1 MSPEANDAGRGI
13 RDQISRYSGAFA
25 AVVGMI
31 ALAALVGGY
40 ILSQERLLLPGW
52 VPIFGHS
59 NFVLKAEFQAG
70 DAITPGQGQAVTI
83 AGAKVGEIGAVD
95 TSNGVAVVTMD
106 ITPKYARYI
115 YRDSTLIMRP
125 RTQLKDE
132 TIQIT
137 PGLAKTGR
145 VRSGYTFSLAQT
157 TPDGDFDQ
165 FLAALDAETRTYLQE
180 LLNNA
185 GVALNENG
193 RALSADF
200 RRFDPITR
208 DLQKINSEL
217 HLRHVNI
224 ERAIHNFQLLL
235 NAIGGKDKQL
245 TEVIEASNHVFTVF
259 SRQQAAVEETLRTLP
274 GTLQKTN
281 RGLGALAR
289 AANVVAPT
297 LTKLHGFATSYGPS
311 QEALRELAKSTTP
324 VIKNEIAPFTREVL
338 PVLKQVT
345 PALADFN
352 KSLPEL
358 AKSFQVIEEL
368 FNELGYNPG
377 PKQAGFLFFADW
389 ASHDF
394 NSALSASDANGPMGN
409 TLLYYD
415 CFLAEEIGNVAVINP
430 TVRVIYHLL
439 NPPTKEECEAQIK
452 EKVKGTGAAAASVP
466 KAQASAHASA
476 ARTTSAKRGGN

>member
-13 RDQISRYSGAFA
+13 RDQISRYSSAFA
-25 AVVGMI
+25 AVVGMVL
-31 ALAALVGGY
+31 LAALVGGY
-40 ILSQERLLLPGW
+40 ILSQERLSLPGW
-52 VPIFGHS
+52 VPIFGRSH
-59 NFVLKAEFQAG
+59 FMLKAEFQSG
-70 DAITPGQGQAVTI
+70 DALTPGQGQAVTI
-83 AGAKVGEIGAVD
+83 AGAKVGEIGAVE
-95 TSNGVAVVTMD
+95 TRNGVAVVTME
-106 ITPKYARYI
+106 ITPKYARDI

-137 PGLAKTGR
+137 PGLQKTGK
-145 VRSGYTFSLAQT
+145 VRSGYTFSLSQT

-185 GVALNENG
+185 GVALHENG
-193 RALSADF
+193 RALAADF
-200 RRFDPITR
+200 TRFDPITR

-245 TEVIEASNHVFTVF
+245 TEVLQASNQVFTVF

-281 RGLGALAR
+281 HGLSALAR

-311 QEALRELAKSTTP
+311 QEALRQLAKNTTP

-338 PVLKQVT
+338 PVLQQVT
-345 PALADFN
+345 PATKAFN
-352 KSLPEL
+352 NSLPKL
-358 AKSFQVIEEL
+358 ASSFKVIEEI

-377 PKQAGFLFFADW
+377 PKKAGFLFFADW

-394 NSALSASDANGPMGN
+394 NSALSTSDADGPMGRA
-409 TLLYYD
+409 LLYYN
-415 CFLAEEIGNVAVINP
+415 CFLSQAIAGAAEINP
-430 TVRVIYHLL
+430 TVKVIDNLL
-439 NPPTKEECEAQIK
+439 KPPSQQQCEAEIK
-452 EKVKGTGAAAASVP
+452 EKVKGVTASVP
-466 KAQASAHASA
+466 KAHSSVARSA
-476 ARTTSAKRGGN
+476 SAKRGGR

>member
-25 AVVGMI
+25 AVVGMVL
-31 ALAALVGGY
+31 LAALVGGY
-40 ILSQERLLLPGW
+40 ILSQERLSLPGW
-52 VPIFGHS
+52 VPIFGRSH
-59 NFVLKAEFQAG
+59 FVLKAEFQSG
-70 DAITPGQGQAVTI
+70 DALTPGQGQAVTI
-83 AGAKVGEIGAVD
+83 AGAKVGEIGAVE
-95 TSNGVAVVTMD
+95 TRNGVAVVRME
-106 ITPKYARYI
+106 ITPKYARDI

-137 PGLAKTGR
+137 PGLQKTGR
-145 VRSGYTFSLAQT
+145 VRSGYTFSLSQT
-157 TPDGDFDQ
+157 TPDADFDQ

-185 GVALNENG
+185 GVALHENG
-193 RALSADF
+193 RALAADF
-200 RRFDPITR
+200 TRFDPITR

-245 TEVIEASNHVFTVF
+245 TEVLQASNQVFTVF
-259 SRQQAAVEETLRTLP
+259 SRQQAAVEDTLRTLP

-281 RGLGALAR
+281 HGLSALAR

-311 QEALRELAKSTTP
+311 QEALRQLAKNTTP

-338 PVLKQVT
+338 PVLQQVT
-345 PALADFN
+345 PATKAFN
-352 KSLPEL
+352 NSLPKL
-358 AKSFQVIEEL
+358 ASSFTVIEEI

-377 PKQAGFLFFADW
+377 PSKAGFLFFADW

-394 NSALSASDANGPMGN
+394 NSALSTSDANGPMGRA
-409 TLLYYD
+409 LLYYN
-415 CFLAEEIGNVAVINP
+415 CFLSKAIAGAAEVNPAVK
-430 TVRVIYHLL
+430 VIDNLL
-439 NPPTKEECEAQIK
+439 KPPSEEECVAEIK
-452 EKVKGTGAAAASVP
+452 EKVQGVAASVP
-466 KAQASAHASA
+466 KAHSSVARA
-476 ARTTSAKRGGN
+476 ASAKRGGR